1 MERQLWKKIAE
12 LFSDMETGISEF
24 LSKEKLDVDDIID
37 SPDTNILQVRES
49 IRKQLDLLRV
59 DLSEY
64 LTEQESYYVLFAIV
78 IYIDEH
84 IQVSVLDKA
93 ELTWPILQK
102 ELFDIDDGGNLFYDT
117 LDHILKKPEISLFIF
132 EVFYFCLKHGFKGK
146 HINDPLAVADYKKR
160 LEQKIDTGA
169 VTPDIVIPKD
179 NTSFPR
185 LFSPVWYYAVAACLV
200 GITAVVFTFH

>member
-1 MERQLWKKIAE
+1 MEKQLWKKIAE

-24 LSKEKLDVDDIID
+24 LSKDKLDVDDIID

-84 IQVSVLDKA
+84 IQVTVLDKA

-117 LDHILKKPEISLFIF
+117 LDHILKKPEISIFIF
-132 EVFYFCLKHGFKGK
+132 EVFYFCLNHGFKGK
-146 HINDPLAVADYKKR
+146 HISDPLAVADYKKR
-160 LEQKIDTGA
+160 LEQKIDAGEF
-169 VTPDIVIPKD
+169 TPDIMIPED
-179 NTSFPR
+179 TTGFPR
-185 LFSPVWYYAVAACLV
+185 LFSPVWYYAVAASLV
-200 GITAVVFTFH
+200 GMVAIVFSLY